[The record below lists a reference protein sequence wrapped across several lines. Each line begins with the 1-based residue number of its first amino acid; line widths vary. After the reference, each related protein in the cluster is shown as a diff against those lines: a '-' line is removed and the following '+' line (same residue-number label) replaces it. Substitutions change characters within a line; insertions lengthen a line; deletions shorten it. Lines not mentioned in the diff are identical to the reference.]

1 MDNKQ
6 ALWFA
11 DSRNWIP
18 DSSFVEL
25 AFLIPNVS
33 GIPDSFSG
41 SPDSKAWDSGFYKQK
56 SPWNPESRLSY
67 KGRQTLFY
75 YQTLSVTSDVGFM

>member
-1 MDNKQ
+1 MDSTQ

-25 AFLIPNVS
+25 GFLIPNVS
-33 GIPDSFSG
+33 GIPDSFSR
-41 SPDSKAWDSGFYKQK
+41 SPDSKARDSSFYKQK

-67 KGRQTLFY
+67 TERQTLYFIASY
-75 YQTLSVTSDVGFM
+75 YRLRLT